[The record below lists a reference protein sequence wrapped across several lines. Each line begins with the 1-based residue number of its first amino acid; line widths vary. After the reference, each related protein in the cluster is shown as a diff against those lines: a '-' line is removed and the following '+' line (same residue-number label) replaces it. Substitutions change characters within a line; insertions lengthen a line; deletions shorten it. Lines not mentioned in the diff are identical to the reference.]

1 MNGLTARDGTHYPH
15 FPHYA
20 DSSIVVVIP
29 EGFKET
35 DEGTNLIIH
44 FHGHLNDNMGVL
56 ERYLMPQAL
65 ASQKINALLV
75 IPQGPYRAKDSFGG
89 KMEDEGGLKRLV
101 EDVLATMKSEE
112 VVKTAKLNKLV
123 LSAHSGGYRPLALCL
138 DRGGLNDHITDVF
151 LFDAFYGNQEFFRN
165 WLTAHKGRIFAAY
178 TDHLAG
184 EHEAFM
190 KETTG
195 EPLTRIRFTK
205 TAVDHD
211 QVVQTFL
218 AEWLSKLDKVWKMEE
233 K

>member
-1 MNGLTARDGTHYPH
+1 
-15 FPHYA
+15 
-20 DSSIVVVIP
+20 VVVIP

-35 DEGTNLIIH
+35 DDGTNLIIH

-65 ASQKINALLV
+65 AAQKINALLV
-75 IPQGPYRAKDSFGG
+75 IPQGPYRARDSFGG
-89 KMEDEGGLKRLV
+89 KMEDDHGLQRLV

-112 VVKTAKLNKLV
+112 AVRTTKLNKLI
-123 LSAHSGGYRPLALCL
+123 LSAHSGGYRPLAFCL

-151 LFDAFYGNQEFFRN
+151 LFDAFYGNQEIFRG
-165 WLTAHKGRIFAAY
+165 WLNAYKGRMFAAY

-184 EHEAFM
+184 EHETFM
-190 KETTG
+190 KETAG